1 MGKSNLNSG
10 FLISYDWLPALES
23 LSAEDY
29 KTFLSALIRRQKE
42 GVPLPHFE
50 NEIVNIFARMIE
62 PTIKRRLDGQE
73 GGNKAREGTTIGT
86 TVGTTIGTTVSSKEK
101 KSKENISKAKLSPLN
116 PSKRGKETA
125 QTNSFES
132 FWKVYPKKQS
142 KLTAQKAWEKLN
154 PDTEL
159 TEAIINAVERAKM
172 SRQWKEKDGQYIP
185 LPASYLNQRRWEDD
199 LSGEIAPWSQPC
211 PDFLAD
217 L

>member
-1 MGKSNLNSG
+1 MGKRDG
-10 FLISYDWLPALES
+10 FYLYFDWEQPFDRLTDDELG
-23 LSAEDY
+23 
-29 KTFLSALIRRQKE
+29 K
-42 GVPLPHFE
+42 
-50 NEIVNIFARMIE
+50 IVRAMMKYVKHGE
-62 PTIKRRLDGQE
+62 QPPTNFE
-73 GGNKAREGTTIGT
+73 GGAAFVADFVFPQIARSIQYAENGAKGGKKTQSKP
-86 TVGTTIGTTVSSKEK
+86 TVEPMVEPMV
-101 KSKENISKAKLSPLN
+101 EPLN
-116 PSKRGKETA
+116 ININNKHKRKRTLNIVHHDEQETA

-142 KLTAQKAWEKLN
+142 KPTAQKAWDKLN
-154 PDTEL
+154 PDAEL

-172 SRQWKEKDGQYIP
+172 SRQWKERDGQYIP